1 MQERSKRIKLRD
13 EDKLNSI
20 NDETKQLLKKYV
32 VDMTLRGLSPKTIQH
47 YKYDLEQWFIYIYD
61 EQNNQS
67 VLTLTD
73 DDITE
78 FLFFCKTEGNNVE
91 RMKLRMATISAFYNY
106 LRKKR
111 IIKENPVD
119 FIDRPKHGMPVIK
132 QTFLTKEQL
141 DLLRVKLAEHGDIQ
155 LQTYIMFSLSTMA
168 RVNAVA
174 NIRWEQVNLVD
185 RIVTNVL
192 EKEGKIVDLF
202 FSEEVR
208 DLLMA
213 LFLTRRKEG
222 KNDFGWV
229 FFTGRCLPN
238 KPISTGTLNDW
249 CKLAGKLIGVDTLH
263 PHDLRH
269 SMATLYKNAGM
280 PLEVV
285 SSLLHHESTD
295 TTQKFYIKE
304 DAKRISSLKDQFII

>member
-285 SSLLHHESTD
+285 SSLHHESTD

-304 DAKRISSLKDQFII
+304 VAKRISSLKDQFII